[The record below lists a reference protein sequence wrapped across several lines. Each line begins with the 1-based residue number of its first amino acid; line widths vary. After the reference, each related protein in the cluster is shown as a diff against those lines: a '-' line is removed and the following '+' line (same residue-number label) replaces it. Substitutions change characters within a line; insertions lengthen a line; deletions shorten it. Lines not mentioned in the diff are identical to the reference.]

1 MMQKTAIVP
10 YVKPKDRVPSTVE
23 EDFNVSMEP
32 IYPDFYTKY
41 MINTKEISNTELQ
54 SIFLKEDWLTNDHFD
69 ELVMNV
75 PSKDEMLPDNV
86 HHSTTKC
93 KTSFE
98 EKCLRLF
105 PIGRR
110 FANYSQ
116 LEQYIE
122 FFFEKLEYK
131 ET

>member
-1 MMQKTAIVP
+1 MP
-10 YVKPKDRVPSTVE
+10 SSSCSSTVE
-23 EDFNVSMEP
+23 EEFKVSMDP
-32 IYPDFYTKY
+32 IYPEFYTQY
-41 MINTKEISNTELQ
+41 MINTKEISNSELECL
-54 SIFLKEDWLTNDHFD
+54 FLKEDWLTNDHFD

-110 FANYSQ
+110 FANYRQ
-116 LEQYIE
+116 LEQYID
-122 FFFEKLEYK
+122 FF
-131 ET
+131 